1 MKWEKGKDEGEE
13 AGWEKGEGGLTLAGS
28 SLAPCG
34 PASDTISATVAQAD
48 HRRRHY
54 RHPHDHIGFI
64 IILSVVSVNI
74 IVFTLSYCGSWR
86 SSSSSLSP
94 QYSRYHL
101 HQAQD
106 HMVFII
112 ITIIAQVTI
121 ILIICHQHHPR
132 PFRHYSFSITI
143 IIVYSLNNAQFS
155 ENIFGCFCLYLVC
168 WSG

>member
-1 MKWEKGKDEGEE
+1 MKRKKLVEKK
-13 AGWEKGEGGLTLAGS
+13 EKEVSPWLAAAS
-28 SLAPCG
+28 P
-34 PASDTISATVAQAD
+34 PAVQTSDTISATVAPDD
-48 HRRRHY
+48 HRRHHY
-54 RHPHDHIGFI
+54 RHHIHI
-64 IILSVVSVNI
+64 H
-74 IVFTLSYCGSWR
+74 
-86 SSSSSLSP
+86 
-94 QYSRYHL
+94 HL
-101 HQAQD
+101 HQPQD

-168 WSG
+168 